1 MRVVWKEKP
10 VIVLDHAGSES
21 QQEDM
26 VKNRVI
32 DIFPSETL
40 IQVIGIVW
48 LFTEKL
54 QQRTKCGEYYYIPVS
69 QEGNQMSL
77 YTYIDTWNQTW
88 LAWFSG
94 WRRHLFCRTPRFE

>member
-1 MRVVWKEKP
+1 M
-10 VIVLDHAGSES
+10 LDHATSES

-32 DIFPSETL
+32 GIFPSETL

-54 QQRTKCGEYYYIPVS
+54 QRRTKYGEYYYIPVS

-77 YTYIDTWNQTW
+77 YTYIDT
-88 LAWFSG
+88 
-94 WRRHLFCRTPRFE
+94 